1 MDPRTK
7 TDLVRAAVRELGSD
21 AVYTGDHDN
30 DEQAAAALGLPFLR
44 YPQTP
49 WTAIRDAVL
58 FPASTADVP

>member
-7 TDLVRAAVRELGSD
+7 TDLVRSAVAELGHD
-21 AVYTGDHDN
+21 AIYTGDHDN
-30 DEQAAAALGLPFLR
+30 DEQAAAALGLTFLR
-44 YPQTP
+44 YPQTS